1 LRANEG
7 SGSDRGGKSSGT
19 IASEKLKHLKAQPAE
34 LLQWSIDLLQ
44 GMPSW
49 PLETDVDETKDFD
62 AMAPPP
68 IAGSM
73 AIEKASTTAR
83 MARMITGS
91 CSG

>member
-1 LRANEG
+1 LGTNEG
-7 SGSDRGGKSSGT
+7 SGSDWGGKSSGT

-34 LLQWSIDLLQ
+34 LLQSSIGLLQ

-49 PLETDVDETKDFD
+49 PFETDVDETENFD
-62 AMAPPP
+62 ASAPPP

-73 AIEKASTTAR
+73 AIDKASTTAR
-83 MARMITGS
+83 TARMITGS